1 MDVVTLYQSS
11 RKYISAAPSLR
22 QRLGGAEASHRRPP
36 RFRER
41 EALRHCHHP
50 SPSPPPL
57 SLHRCQEVEEEVAV
71 SPVEEVGAGGSR
83 RAAVGC
89 QGEEAGMET
98 RGHVCWVAV
107 GLLTQQRNRSQRN

>member
-1 MDVVTLYQSS
+1 MDAVTLYHSR
-11 RKYISAAPSLR
+11 RKYISAVPSLR
-22 QRLGGAEASHRRPP
+22 QCLEGVEASHRRPP
-36 RFRER
+36 QFRER

-57 SLHRCQEVEEEVAV
+57 FLHHCQEVEEEVAV
-71 SPVEEVGAGGSR
+71 SPVEEVEVGGSR

-98 RGHVCWVAV
+98 TGHVCWVAV
-107 GLLTQQRNRSQRN
+107 VLLI